1 MFAIVGSYFCYTISL
16 YLFLSVLDYQCSIT
30 CIAKCCNYLSFTSLL
45 SGNIYIFVLNELVLK
60 YCNFSIVVKYVSWI
74 YTEMLLLAMMKATG

>member
-1 MFAIVGSYFCYTISL
+1 MFAIVGSYFLL
-16 YLFLSVLDYQCSIT
+16 YYIIILVLSVLDYQCSIT
-30 CIAKCCNYLSFTSLL
+30 CVAKCCNYLSFTSLL